1 MLAGRRFIL
10 RESLIATTANGDYGT
25 VATIVPACSVLKIVS
40 FTASG
45 LRRLDV
51 LCEGIL
57 MTLFASD
64 LEERGE
70 ELFDQAA

>member
-10 RESLIATTANGDYGT
+10 RESLIATRGEGIHGT
-25 VATIVPACSVLKIVS
+25 VATVVPRYSVLEIVS
-40 FTASG
+40 GTASG

-51 LCEGIL
+51 LCDGIL

>member
-10 RESLIATTANGDYGT
+10 RESLIATTGEGGHGT
-25 VATIVPACSVLKIVS
+25 VATVVPAYSVLEIVS
-40 FTASG
+40 GTACG

-51 LCEGIL
+51 LCDGIL

-70 ELFDQAA
+70 ELFSQAA

>member
-10 RESLIATTANGDYGT
+10 RESLIATRVESSHGT
-25 VATIVPACSVLKIVS
+25 VATIIPAYSVLEIVS
-40 FTASG
+40 GTASG

-51 LCEGIL
+51 LCDGIL